1 MIRRGS
7 GKTSRDSSSEA
18 AARLA
23 DYRGAQSTPLL
34 ATTGFACA
42 SLTGVGATTESGTA
56 RNKCASDSHHNN
68 MADLSGAMHEMSMV
82 GSSHTDQKE
91 SRDVPAKE
99 PLKVG
104 LLFPLPLYVESI
116 DWVNLYVSKFI

>member
-42 SLTGVGATTESGTA
+42 SLTGVSADTTPGTA
-56 RNKCASDSHHNN
+56 RNRYTSDSLHNN

-82 GSSHTDQKE
+82 GSSHTDHKE
-91 SRDVPAKE
+91 SRDVPTKE
-99 PLKVG
+99 PLKVSIMIV
-104 LLFPLPLYVESI
+104 LFC
-116 DWVNLYVSKFI
+116 VNLLTFISAVI